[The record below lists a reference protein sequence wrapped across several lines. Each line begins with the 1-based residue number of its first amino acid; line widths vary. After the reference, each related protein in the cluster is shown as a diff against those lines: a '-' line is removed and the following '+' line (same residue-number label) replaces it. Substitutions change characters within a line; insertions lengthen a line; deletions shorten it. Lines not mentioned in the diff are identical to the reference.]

1 MVTVTRPPGATD
13 AVSKDRVALGPF
25 GCAATE
31 AMPTRSTTPAIAT
44 AIIVVNIFL
53 FKLVLSIVL
62 VRGVP
67 QTKCCGTPGI
77 LL

>member
-1 MVTVTRPPGATD
+1 M
-13 AVSKDRVALGPF
+13 ALGPLF
-25 GCAATE
+25 CCAATE
-31 AMPTRSTTPAIAT
+31 ATPTRSTTPAIAT
-44 AIIVVNIFL
+44 AIIAVNISL

-62 VRGVP
+62 AHGVP